1 MNKHPLAHEEPRRGV
16 DKSALISG
24 ISGSLGLL
32 GLVCVI
38 FSAIHYEDI
47 WSLMGAKGEIEVS
60 FIPEEKP
67 VEKSMPEEVKK
78 TQRPHTMPRFI
89 LAEHT
94 YEEPM
99 AIVPQL
105 PEVQV
110 HSELEEWHP
119 EYSEDEA
126 IAVEF
131 IEKKPKVAPVKSQ
144 KLAQI
149 AGHAT
154 AEIVVPDKKVR
165 YKHAPSLPSS
175 INSSRI
181 GKVDALIRVVVSVD
195 KEGLPT
201 HVQILKATGNVE
213 LDRMFVHWVREKWSF
228 YPAEKDGVSIA
239 SKVVVPV
246 RLKID

>member
-1 MNKHPLAHEEPRRGV
+1 MSKQSEKPGVPQRGV
-16 DKSALISG
+16 DKSAMISG
-24 ISGSLGLL
+24 IGGSLGLL
-32 GLVCVI
+32 TMVFLI

-47 WSLMGAKGEIEVS
+47 WSLMGANGEIEVS
-60 FIPEEKP
+60 FVPEPKP
-67 VEKSMPEEVKK
+67 VEEAKQEEMKK
-78 TQRPHTMPRFI
+78 TQRPHTMPRLI
-89 LAEHT
+89 LAEHD

-110 HSELEEWHP
+110 DSELEEWQP
-119 EYSEDEA
+119 EHSEDEA

-131 IEKKPKVAPVKSQ
+131 IEKKPKAAPVKSQ

-149 AGHAT
+149 AEHVT
-154 AEIVVPDKKVR
+154 AENVVPDKKVR

-181 GKVDALIRVVVSVD
+181 GKVNALIRVVVSVD

-201 HVQILKATGNVE
+201 HVQILQATGNAE

-228 YPAEKDGVSIA
+228 YPAEKDGVTIA